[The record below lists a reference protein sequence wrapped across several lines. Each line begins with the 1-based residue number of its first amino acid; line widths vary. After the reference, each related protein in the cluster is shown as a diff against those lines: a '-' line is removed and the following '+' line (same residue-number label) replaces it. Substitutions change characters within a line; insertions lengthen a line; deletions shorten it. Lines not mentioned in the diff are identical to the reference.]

1 MRSNRITLR
10 AGRSTTAKLCKT
22 ITGSE
27 SESLLRN
34 ICSHKLGRKEL
45 SASQEGISSQLQSK
59 QHTCMKMN
67 ADLHYMAMA
76 AAKLSTF
83 VFCATTVHWIAMSRS
98 HTYLGKNACVAQD
111 LQANNF

>member
-1 MRSNRITLR
+1 
-10 AGRSTTAKLCKT
+10 
-22 ITGSE
+22 
-27 SESLLRN
+27 
-34 ICSHKLGRKEL
+34 
-45 SASQEGISSQLQSK
+45 
-59 QHTCMKMN
+59 MKMN